1 MQMSPYAIITVAS
14 LGQGSAY
21 ELIYAQPTRYTVYL
35 ISASVFLSERSLK
48 IYFAPGESIAKIPFK
63 RVFKIPG

>member
-48 IYFAPGESIAKIPFK
+48 IYLAP
-63 RVFKIPG
+63 